1 MRRMHAPRTDW
12 AETIPPNEEAEL
24 LKLAEIV
31 RDIQRRHSRKAGPGR
46 GLHRKSHTGA
56 RAELRTRGDL
66 PAPYR
71 VGIFAAEGAYT
82 TYVRF
87 SSGSPKHQHD
97 KVGDVRG
104 VALKIVGVPGK
115 KLIPGMEDAR
125 TQDFLLIKTPTTPFR
140 DATEFVRI
148 VQAADNPLL
157 LLPNLLRVGLGR
169 VVQILRSVAASMKQ
183 PVTSMATLRYWSAA
197 PIRWGDH
204 AARVSLI
211 PADVGE
217 APAHIAGPHGLRDD
231 LTARLTAGPL
241 RFTLAAQLYVDP
253 QRTPIEDGSADWS
266 EADSPYVP
274 VADLIV
280 PQQDTTSEQGRRV
293 EELLERVSFD
303 PWHAPVEFRPLGNLM
318 RARGH
323 AYRLSAIERAAAPEP
338 DGSET
343 FA

>member
-1 MRRMHAPRTDW
+1 MHAPRTDW

-24 LKLAEIV
+24 LELAEII
-31 RDIQRRHSRKAGPGR
+31 RSIQRRHSRKAGPGR

-71 VGIFAAEGAYT
+71 VGIFATAGTYN

-87 SSGSPKHQHD
+87 SNGSPRHQPD

-125 TQDFLLIKTPTTPFR
+125 TQDLLLIKTPTTPFR
-140 DATEFVRI
+140 DAKEFVRI
-148 VQAADNPLL
+148 VQVADNPLL

-169 VVQILRSVAASMKQ
+169 ALQILRAVAASMKQ

-211 PADVGE
+211 PAAADPPH
-217 APAHIAGPHGLRDD
+217 APGLRED
-231 LTARLTAGPL
+231 LLARLRVGPVT
-241 RFTLAAQLYVDP
+241 FTLSAQLYVDP

-266 EADSPYVP
+266 EADSPFVP

-280 PQQDTTSEQGRRV
+280 PQQDITSEQGRRV
-293 EELLERVSFD
+293 EQFLERVSFD